1 LHPALPQVL
10 VAEVKRGV
18 DEAIS
23 GLHQALQA
31 DLRSIKEMLAAATA
45 GGFSLPA
52 ALPAALASFWRDNV
66 GSSPA
71 SPWSSF
77 LKYVRSSIGKDAVQ
91 RANARLAK
99 RCAAVSAAGGQQAAV
114 GGDPLAQ
121 LLQLSF
127 DPNGDGHVSTDEF
140 YCFYLE
146 ARDLGAPR
154 DADLPACVDAVVD
167 AGDIALLLPEEQ
179 AAVARLAAALAP
191 QSFDAEIAQL
201 MTRFLPDSRRWL
213 FEEVDAWLALPPGA
227 PDARAF
233 LLYGGPGIGK
243 STFSATLLQRRG
255 GDAVAA
261 HHFCKFS
268 DERRRAAI
276 PALRS
281 IAFQLARSLPE
292 LRPDYAALTA
302 DAVDALTDVREAFK
316 MLLALPLAAAA
327 ARGALPASVVV
338 LVDALDEAE
347 DARGDN
353 ALLRVV
359 RTRIALPVGR
369 RLGTARSRCPA
380 FPSP

>member
-1 LHPALPQVL
+1 
-10 VAEVKRGV
+10 
-18 DEAIS
+18 
-23 GLHQALQA
+23 
-31 DLRSIKEMLAAATA
+31 MLAAATA

-52 ALPAALASFWRDNV
+52 ALPAALAAFWRDNV
-66 GSSPA
+66 GSSPV

-77 LKYVRSSIGKDAVQ
+77 LRYVRSSIGKAAVQ
-91 RANARLAK
+91 RGNARLAQ
-99 RCAAVSAAGGQQAAV
+99 RCAALSAAAGEKAAI

-127 DPNGDGHVSTDEF
+127 DPNGDGSVSSDEF

-146 ARDLGAPR
+146 AKDLGAPT

-167 AGDIALLLPEEQ
+167 GGDILLLLPEEQ

-243 STFSATLLQRRG
+243 STFSAALLQRRG
-255 GDAVAA
+255 GTNVAA

-281 IAFQLARSLPE
+281 IAFQLARSLPA
-292 LRPDYAALTA
+292 LRPDYALM
-302 DAVDALTDVREAFK
+302 VDSVAGLTDVREAFDA
-316 MLLALPLAAAA
+316 LLAQPLAAAA
-327 ARGALPASVVV
+327 QRGALPASVVV

-359 RTRIALPVGR
+359 RARNRDACSAPP
-369 RLGTARSRCPA
+369 ARSQPSCPA
-380 FPSP
+380 AQPPL